1 MKKIGII
8 NGPNLNLVGTR
19 EPAIY
24 GTQTFEQL
32 LDKLR
37 QDFPDIEF
45 HYYQSNVEGEMV
57 TAIQQLGM
65 SCQGLIVN
73 AGAYS
78 HTSIA
83 IGDAVAGVSVPVVEV
98 HISNIYARE
107 EFRKYSHVSAKA
119 RGMIVGLGMQGYV
132 LAVNYLQQA

>member
-119 RGMIVGLGMQGYV
+119 RGMIVGLGIQGYV